1 MADVRALLKAKRQ
14 EARITHP
21 LASYSAAGQLRCA
34 ACGTAVKHASAWE
47 GHVGSKAHRT
57 NAARLRQEQARAAQR
72 EQEEREREERESL
85 KRKAMDVDDDD
96 VDGDVGGEDAESAP
110 AVESKKRRIESE
122 EPVALT
128 ANTKARNA
136 LPADFFSDPSM
147 APPPRED
154 EDEDE
159 GEDVGE
165 GAQETSAA
173 APAAGPDALDDEWAR
188 FQQAVVNA
196 PDYQETY
203 ERATVAAEPVL
214 AAEVPAGFPAG
225 EDGAQEEPTAEA
237 LDEEGLR
244 RRREQDERE
253 LIMDRLL
260 EEEQA
265 QEEADARVSALKV
278 KLEALRRRREA
289 AKAAKKGGK

>member
-21 LASYSAAGQLRCA
+21 LASYTSAGQLRCV

-57 NAARLRQEQARAAQR
+57 NAARLRQEQARQAAA
-72 EQEEREREERESL
+72 EEAEREREQQESL
-85 KRKAMDVDDDD
+85 KRKATEMEVDEADDSVDAMGDDDAD
-96 VDGDVGGEDAESAP
+96 EGAHL
-110 AVESKKRRIESE
+110 KKRRVESGG
-122 EPVALT
+122 PSA
-128 ANTKARNA
+128 AAAAKSA

-154 EDEDE
+154 DDDDEE
-159 GEDVGE
+159 ESPPA
-165 GAQETSAA
+165 GAGAAA
-173 APAAGPDALDDEWAR
+173 APTAAGDALDLEWQK
-188 FQQAVVNA
+188 FQQSVINA
-196 PDYQETY
+196 PDYQDTY
-203 ERATVAAEPVL
+203 DRATGAAEPML
-214 AAEVPAGFPAG
+214 AEEIPQGFPGGEAG
-225 EDGAQEEPTAEA
+225 ADGEEPAKEDV

-244 RRREQDERE
+244 RKREQEDRE

-265 QEEADARVSALKV
+265 QEEADARVSALKT
-278 KLEALRRRREA
+278 KLEALKQRREA
-289 AKAAKKGGK
+289 AKAAKKGAK

>member
-21 LASYSAAGQLRCA
+21 LASYTSAGQLRCV

-57 NAARLRQEQARAAQR
+57 NAARLRQEQARQAAA
-72 EQEEREREERESL
+72 EEAEREREQQESL
-85 KRKAMDVDDDD
+85 KRKATEMEVDEADDSVDAMGDDDAD
-96 VDGDVGGEDAESAP
+96 DGAHL
-110 AVESKKRRIESE
+110 KKRRVESGG
-122 EPVALT
+122 PSAVA
-128 ANTKARNA
+128 AAKNA

-154 EDEDE
+154 GDDDEE
-159 GEDVGE
+159 ESPPA
-165 GAQETSAA
+165 GAGAAA
-173 APAAGPDALDDEWAR
+173 APTAAGDALDLEWQK
-188 FQQAVVNA
+188 FQQSVINA
-196 PDYQETY
+196 PDYQDTY
-203 ERATVAAEPVL
+203 DRATVAAEPML
-214 AAEVPAGFPAG
+214 AEEIPQGFPGGEAG
-225 EDGAQEEPTAEA
+225 ADGEEPAKEDV

-244 RRREQDERE
+244 RKREQEDRE

-265 QEEADARVSALKV
+265 QEEADARVSALKT
-278 KLEALRRRREA
+278 KLEALKQRREA
-289 AKAAKKGGK
+289 AKAAKKGAK